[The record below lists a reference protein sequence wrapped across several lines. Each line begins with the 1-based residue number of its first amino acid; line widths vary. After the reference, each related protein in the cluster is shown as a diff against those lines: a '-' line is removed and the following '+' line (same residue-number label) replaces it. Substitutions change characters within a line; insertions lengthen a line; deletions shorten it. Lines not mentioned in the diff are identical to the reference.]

1 MIVGILDYSKIDP
14 LSTKNNMNVSP
25 HTKNST
31 VFKGEFKNVANS
43 KENNKLC

>member
-14 LSTKNNMNVSP
+14 FSTKNNMNVSL

-31 VFKGEFKNVANS
+31 VLRENS
-43 KENNKLC
+43 RM